1 MAMMPTAISGYV
13 LAADCS
19 LILST
24 MSTPRTFENCWK
36 FSYVSTNH
44 DNLVFEHKRQDGKW
58 VTEKRDRYGNR
69 LGVSIRSEIEMRPI
83 FNHMQCVAQC
93 EFYSM
98 SQLSDFSV
106 YSV

>member
-1 MAMMPTAISGYV
+1 
-13 LAADCS
+13 
-19 LILST
+19 
-24 MSTPRTFENCWK
+24 MSTLRTFENCWK

-44 DNLVFEHKRQDGKW
+44 NDLVFEHVRRDDKW

-69 LGVSIRSEIEMRPI
+69 LGVSIRSDAEMRPI
-83 FNHMQCVAQC
+83 FNHMHYVAQC

-106 YSV
+106 YSI